1 MTKDSTL
8 KQKTYSN
15 QSVVRTYFKF
25 NFKYL
30 IKRKSTWLSPLIFFL
45 LLGIGIIVMRIIN
58 GPTTNIVAFQTL
70 MAVFSVVFFAILG
83 IVKGVN
89 LFREPTT
96 EGVEILIV
104 SKPLERWQILVVK
117 FSVFNLYGLFLFVLN
132 SLLFIIFSAIMGI
145 NVNQYLISGLGIPLG
160 NWFSYLF
167 FGTVS
172 VLLSIKFSSKL
183 VMGLGITLAIFSNI
197 FATSFNLIV
206 GAFLTSKNG
215 SFNDVISK
223 DINKYNNPGP
233 GVVFSGTQAGQEPK
247 FFLSQNEF
255 FGSSFGVSYG
265 DTQRNINLKKL
276 YDQQTANEL
285 VNIWNQGKDSWW
297 VGQLFT
303 FINPT
308 AAFGKISSLGNFGKL
323 SNTIFGRSGILNEID
338 FSWSA
343 QINNRFSTWNDA
355 SGTNYSLV
363 GVDLSNPFSFRDD
376 FGVWTP
382 IKKIILNLG
391 TINEDFGS
399 NASLVKGF
407 YQNKSIDN
415 VELTYEMINDKRNTL
430 ENLIN
435 KELANVTSANEAI
448 NKIQS
453 ALSNGSIINNDF
465 DQTFFD
471 KFRNDWDYVDMANIN
486 PDQSLIPGA
495 KWTLDPKKQAEFIY
509 YLAQI
514 VAVNDAFNS
523 QNNDFNTTNKFRL
536 EAQKIQNLDQ
546 ANSEMQF
553 RFFGERFNTRI
564 IQSNQLKMIELVP
577 TERTPIWA
585 LIFLWFSI
593 IILFNGLTIFLYF
606 RKDFQ

>member
-1 MTKDSTL
+1 MTNDSTL

-117 FSVFNLYGLFLFVLN
+117 FSVFNFYGFFLFVLN

-145 NVNQYLISGLGIPLG
+145 NADQYLIAGLGIPLG

-206 GAFLTSKNG
+206 GAFLTNKV
-215 SFNDVISK
+215 SFFNEAISK
-223 DINKYNNPGP
+223 DNNLSKYNNPGP
-233 GVVFSGTQAGQEPK
+233 GLVFSGTQGGQEPK
-247 FFLSQNEF
+247 FFLSQNGF
-255 FGSSFGVSYG
+255 FGSSFGIYG
-265 DTQRNINLKKL
+265 NTQRNINLKEL
-276 YDQQTANEL
+276 YDQQATNEL

-323 SNTIFGRSGILNEID
+323 SNTIFGRSSILNEND
-338 FSWSA
+338 FSWST
-343 QINNRFSTWNDA
+343 QINDNFSTWNDTN
-355 SGTNYSLV
+355 GTNYSLV
-363 GVDLSNPFSFRDD
+363 GVDLSNPFNFRDD

-382 IKKIILNLG
+382 TKKTIENLG
-391 TINEDFGS
+391 TISTDFGS
-399 NASLVKGF
+399 ASFAKGF
-407 YQNKSIDN
+407 SRSRSIDTA
-415 VELTYEMINDKRNTL
+415 ELTYELINDKRNTL
-430 ENLIN
+430 ENLIDN
-435 KELANVTSANEAI
+435 ELANVTSASEAI
-448 NKIQS
+448 NKIQN
-453 ALSNGSIINNDF
+453 ALNSDF

-471 KFRNDWDYVDMANIN
+471 KFRNDWDYIDMANSN
-486 PDQSLIPGA
+486 PNQSLIPGTT
-495 KWTLDPKKQAEFIY
+495 WTLDRAKQAEFVY

-514 VAVNDAFNS
+514 VAVNDAFND
-523 QNNDFNTTNKFRL
+523 QNVSLDTTNKFRL
-536 EAQKIQNLDQ
+536 EAQKAQNLDQ
-546 ANSEMQF
+546 ADSEKQF
-553 RFFGERFNTRI
+553 RFFNESFNTRI
-564 IQSNQLKMIELVP
+564 IQSSRLKMIELVP

-593 IILFNGLTIFLYF
+593 IILFSSLTIFLYF

>member
-45 LLGIGIIVMRIIN
+45 LLGIGIIIMRIIN

-70 MAVFSVVFFAILG
+70 MAVFSIVFFAIIG

-145 NVNQYLISGLGIPLG
+145 NVNQYLIAGLGIPLG

-206 GAFLTSKNG
+206 GAFLTNKVS
-215 SFNDVISK
+215 SFNEIISK
-223 DINKYNNPGP
+223 DNNLSKYNNPGP
-233 GVVFSGTQAGQEPK
+233 GLIFSGTQAGQEPK

-255 FGSSFGVSYG
+255 FGSSFGTSYG
-265 DTQRNINLKKL
+265 ETQRNINLKKL
-276 YDQQTANEL
+276 YNQQAANEL

-297 VGQLFT
+297 VSQLFT

-323 SNTIFGRSGILNEID
+323 SNTIFGRTSILNEND
-338 FSWSA
+338 FSWST
-343 QINNRFSTWNDA
+343 QINDNFSTWNDA

-363 GVDLSNPFSFRDD
+363 GVDLSNPFNFRDD

-382 IKKIILNLG
+382 TKKTIENLG
-391 TINEDFGS
+391 TINTDFGP
-399 NASLVKGF
+399 ASFAKGF
-407 YQNKSIDN
+407 SRSKSIDTA
-415 VELTYEMINDKRNTL
+415 ELTYELINDKRNTL
-430 ENLIN
+430 ENLIDN
-435 KELANVTSANEAI
+435 ELTNVTSASESI

-453 ALSNGSIINNDF
+453 ALNSDF

-471 KFRNDWDYVDMANIN
+471 KFRNDWDYIDMANSDPN
-486 PDQSLIPGA
+486 QSLIPGTT
-495 KWTLDPKKQAEFIY
+495 WTLDRAKQAEFVY

-523 QNNDFNTTNKFRL
+523 QNNNVNTTNKFRL
-536 EAQKIQNLDQ
+536 EAQKVQNLDQ
-546 ANSEMQF
+546 ANSEKQF
-553 RFFGERFNTRI
+553 RFFNESFNTRI
-564 IQSNQLKMIELVP
+564 IQSSHLKMIELVP

-593 IILFNGLTIFLYF
+593 IILFNSLTIFLYF

>member
-1 MTKDSTL
+1 MTNDSTL
-8 KQKTYSN
+8 KQKAYSN

-117 FSVFNLYGLFLFVLN
+117 FSVFNLYGFFLFVLN

-145 NVNQYLISGLGIPLG
+145 NADQYLIAGLGIPLG

-197 FATSFNLIV
+197 LATSFNLIV
-206 GAFLTSKNG
+206 GSFLTNKVS
-215 SFNDVISK
+215 SFNEVISK
-223 DINKYNNPGP
+223 DNNLSKYNNPGP
-233 GVVFSGTQAGQEPK
+233 GLIFSGTQGGQEPK
-247 FFLSQNEF
+247 FFLSQNGF
-255 FGSSFGVSYG
+255 FSSSFGIYG
-265 DTQRNINLKKL
+265 NTQRNINLKEL
-276 YDQQTANEL
+276 YDQQAANEL

-323 SNTIFGRSGILNEID
+323 SNTIFGRTSILNEND
-338 FSWSA
+338 FSWST
-343 QINNRFSTWNDA
+343 QINDNFSTWNDA
-355 SGTNYSLV
+355 NGTNYSLV
-363 GVDLSNPFSFRDD
+363 GVDLSNPFNFRDD

-382 IKKIILNLG
+382 TKKTIENLG
-391 TINEDFGS
+391 TISTDFGS
-399 NASLVKGF
+399 ASFAKGF
-407 YQNKSIDN
+407 SRSRSIDTA
-415 VELTYEMINDKRNTL
+415 ELTYELINDKRNTF
-430 ENLIN
+430 ENLIDN
-435 KELANVTSANEAI
+435 ELANVTSASEAI
-448 NKIQS
+448 NKIQN
-453 ALSNGSIINNDF
+453 ALNSDF

-471 KFRNDWDYVDMANIN
+471 KFRNDWDYIDIANSN
-486 PDQSLIPGA
+486 PDQSLIPGTT
-495 KWTLDPKKQAEFIY
+495 WTLDRAKQAEFVY

-514 VAVNDAFNS
+514 VAVNDAFND
-523 QNNDFNTTNKFRL
+523 QNVSLDTTNKFRL
-536 EAQKIQNLDQ
+536 EAQKAQNLDQ
-546 ANSEMQF
+546 ADSEKQF
-553 RFFGERFNTRI
+553 RFFNESFNTRI
-564 IQSNQLKMIELVP
+564 IQSSHLKMIELVP

-593 IILFNGLTIFLYF
+593 IILFSSLTIFLYF